1 MGMYLMILA
10 MMMAFGQDRDLK
22 LEDLKWK
29 NRVILFFPED
39 GEQDLDMTDSIL
51 LEMDDRKL
59 ALFVFDG
66 SMISNQVKTF
76 SPDEINQLKKR
87 YQMGSVKSCWV
98 LIGLDGGVKLR
109 KEGSLDIDLILKT
122 IDSMPM
128 RMSEKKANP
137 KYF

>member
-1 MGMYLMILA
+1 MGMYLMIVA

-39 GEQDLDMTDSIL
+39 GEQDLEMTDSIL

-76 SPDEINQLKKR
+76 SPDEINQLKKM

>member
-66 SMISNQVKTF
+66 SMFSNQVKTF